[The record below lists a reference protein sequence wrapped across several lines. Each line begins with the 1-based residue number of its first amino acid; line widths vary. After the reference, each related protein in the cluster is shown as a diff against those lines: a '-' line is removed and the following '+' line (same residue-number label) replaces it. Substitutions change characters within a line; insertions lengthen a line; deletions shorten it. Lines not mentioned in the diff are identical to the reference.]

1 MQIHK
6 MSFVICIVPAAP
18 LRKEDA
24 HRSEMIS
31 QVLFGEAAEVLEE
44 NKSFTKIRCVYDGYE
59 GWCQSNQLAV
69 IEGSIVNDHRKT
81 ITANWDTVIAVNDQ
95 PMHIPIGSSLGFLEN
110 GKSVIDKFTIHYSG
124 EAFDPDTA
132 IISIDAIK
140 AKAIQYLNTPYL
152 WGGRST
158 YGIDCSGFVQ
168 QVFRCFN
175 IPLPRD
181 AYQQAA
187 AGEPV
192 GFLQET
198 QCGDLAYFDN
208 EEGKITHVG
217 ILLDQDTIIHAAGKV
232 RIDKIDNMGIVNSD
246 TAERTHKLRLIKRY
260 F

>member
-1 MQIHK
+1 

-24 HRSEMIS
+24 HRSEMVS
-31 QVLFGEAAEVLEE
+31 QLLFGEAAEVLEE
-44 NKSFTKIRCVYDGYE
+44 NKSFSKIRCVYDGYI

-69 IEGSIVNDHRKT
+69 IDESKVSDLGKT
-81 ITANWDTVIAVNDQ
+81 ITADWDTVITVNGQ

-110 GKSVIDKFTIHYSG
+110 GLAMINKFSIHYSG
-124 EAFDPDTA
+124 VAFDPDTA
-132 IISIDAIK
+132 IISIDGIK
-140 AKAIQYLNTPYL
+140 AKAVQYLNTPYL

-181 AYQQAA
+181 AYQQATV
-187 AGEPV
+187 GEAV

-232 RIDKIDNMGIVNSD
+232 RIDKIDNMGIVNGD
-246 TAERTHKLRLIKRY
+246 TGERTHKLRLIKRY